1 MPSNLRTIFRSRQG
15 YSMVETLAVLT
26 IIGILFAIAAPRFSG
41 FVGASRV
48 VRARDVLAADLN
60 LARMQAIRRG
70 GPTSVQI
77 VGGNQYFVVVP
88 RPNTTRQDTIKRV
101 RLGRDYPGVTLTPA
115 AATIG
120 FDSRGL
126 LRSGTTTNDVAATD
140 GARRTALK
148 ITQLGGVYRVK

>member
-1 MPSNLRTIFRSRQG
+1 MPTNFRTILRSRQG
-15 YSMVETLAVLT
+15 FSLVETLAVLT

-41 FVGASRV
+41 LIGANRV
-48 VRARDVLAADLN
+48 VRARDVLASDLN

-88 RPNTTRQDTIKRV
+88 RPNTTAQDTIKRV
-101 RLGRDYPGVTLTPA
+101 KLGRDYPGVTLSPA
-115 AATIG
+115 AATIA

-126 LRSGTTTNDVAATD
+126 LRSATTTNDVAAVQGT
-140 GARRTALK
+140 RSIALK